1 MNYMGFLLGYAK
13 ISCLLVKSLKK
24 EQRRSVNRVLENTA
38 KSYHQFEIKKFFND
52 KANVKK
58 HPGHVYPGMMGSLL
72 GLSRLLHFSESSME
86 IAKIAHFGHRTLCE
100 LKRCSV
106 HVPPELKERIERL
119 GSYASFFG
127 ATKKPN
133 WASLFFS
140 WLLPMAGNLALPGMN
155 YYTNILAQQV
165 ETNCSSKFRVQMVD
179 WPYSPQLV
187 SNPSKFSYKK
197 NLRIFEDHYG
207 HRLYSCQRV
216 PAAGSDIFK
225 QNTVFKNKRNMYLS
239 RSLAVTEKG
248 DLIQLRI
255 SKIIKFPQHIN

>member
-58 HPGHVYPGMMGSLL
+58 HPGHVYPVMMGSLL

-133 WASLFFS
+133 WASLFFYL
-140 WLLPMAGNLALPGMN
+140 W
-155 YYTNILAQQV
+155 
-165 ETNCSSKFRVQMVD
+165 SKIFFK
-179 WPYSPQLV
+179 
-187 SNPSKFSYKK
+187 KFFYLFFFWKIFF
-197 NLRIFEDHYG
+197 LFIRIF
-207 HRLYSCQRV
+207 SF
-216 PAAGSDIFK
+216 FK
-225 QNTVFKNKRNMYLS
+225 KYYPGRELSTSRYELLHKYS
-239 RSLAVTEKG
+239 RSASRNKLLE
-248 DLIQLRI
+248 
-255 SKIIKFPQHIN
+255 